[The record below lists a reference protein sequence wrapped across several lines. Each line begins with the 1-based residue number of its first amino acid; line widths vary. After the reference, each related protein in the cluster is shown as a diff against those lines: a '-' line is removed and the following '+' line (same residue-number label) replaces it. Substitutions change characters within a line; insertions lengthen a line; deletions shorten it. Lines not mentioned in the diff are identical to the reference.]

1 MTRSTMSTRLPARPA
16 MLLTVAGTL
25 AAALALSG
33 CGSATSSTSAATAAV
48 PTTAMPD
55 KSAMPDTSAMPDKSA
70 MPDAMAKGAYVS
82 YADYQASMAMYAGS
96 KVVLFFHAPWCPDC
110 RATDTA
116 LTGTGVPDGLVV
128 VKVDYDTS
136 TELKQRFGI
145 TQQHTFV
152 QLDKA
157 GAAAKKWTGSK
168 DGAAIKAQTV

>member
-48 PTTAMPD
+48 PTT
-55 KSAMPDTSAMPDKSA
+55 AMPDKSA